1 MPAAKPRGGLNRYAP
16 AGNDTLMGATSLA
29 SVGGS
34 QPHPNM
40 QPFTVLSWC
49 IALQGIFPSRN

>member
-1 MPAAKPRGGLNRYAP
+1 MHAAAN
-16 AGNDTLMGATSLA
+16 A

-34 QPHPNM
+34 QPHPNVM
-40 QPFTVLSWC
+40 PYLCTSFI